1 MENNM
6 PGPTLKEQLEMKSIR
21 IDVLEGD
28 NVSLNNLITEL
39 QAQHMIDTKQLQHE
53 MATRNLA
60 ANALETINT
69 LVNIIGNL
77 DTK

>member
-1 MENNM
+1 M
-6 PGPTLKEQLEMKSIR
+6 PGPTMKEQIDEKKFIIDKLEREK
-21 IDVLEGD
+21 
-28 NVSLNNLITEL
+28 VSLNNLITEL